1 MKNLL
6 PEIDAGHYAGS
17 DGYALAAE
25 RVADDVHRLLQA
37 GARTEVQLHRALPES
52 RFFHGYEGEIH
63 LNWVSSVFGAG
74 V

>member
-6 PEIDAGHYAGS
+6 SEIHARHDAGS

-25 RVADDVHRLLQA
+25 RVAYDVHRLLQA
-37 GARTEVQLHRALPES
+37 GARAEVQLHCALPES
-52 RFFHGYEGEIH
+52 RFFDSYEGEIH
-63 LNWVSSVFGAG
+63 LNWVSSGFG